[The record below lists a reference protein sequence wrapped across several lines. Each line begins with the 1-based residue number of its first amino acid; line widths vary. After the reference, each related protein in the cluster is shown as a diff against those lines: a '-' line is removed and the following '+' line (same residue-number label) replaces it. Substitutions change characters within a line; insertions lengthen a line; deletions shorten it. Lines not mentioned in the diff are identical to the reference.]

1 MADFILI
8 KYNCSADA
16 VLYKVYMFRVL
27 ITEDDK
33 TLFESYR
40 TAIGMA
46 FKGMVS
52 VEHAGNGMIASE
64 KVANNVKRYEV
75 VVMDLNMPIMDGVEA
90 SKKLRDAGYKNPILV
105 HSALQFRHFKGEVVG
120 NLFSGFSHK
129 SKGVK
134 GLIKTLIDLA
144 PHLLPYLAEEFVID
158 KGLP

>member
-1 MADFILI
+1 M
-8 KYNCSADA
+8 KYGCSTDA

-40 TAIGMA
+40 TAIRMA
-46 FKGMVS
+46 FEGMVS
-52 VEHAGNGMIASE
+52 VEHAGNGMIALE
-64 KVANNVKRYEV
+64 KVSSNIERYEV

-90 SKKLRDAGYKNPILV
+90 SKKLRDAGYRNPILV

-129 SKGVK
+129 NKGVK
-134 GLIKTLIDLA
+134 GLIKVLIELA
-144 PHLLPYLAEEFVID
+144 PHLRPYLAKEFAID
-158 KGLP
+158 KGRP